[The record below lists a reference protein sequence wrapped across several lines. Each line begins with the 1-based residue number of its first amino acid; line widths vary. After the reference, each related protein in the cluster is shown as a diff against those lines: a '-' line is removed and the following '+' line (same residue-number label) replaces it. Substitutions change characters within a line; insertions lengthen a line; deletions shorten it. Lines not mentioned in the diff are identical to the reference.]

1 MHFGKEETAKLF
13 LKNFEEQLEQVKETN
28 KYKIT
33 RDYEFED
40 KSELVFGKDKRRYRR
55 ELERKIK
62 GKKKF
67 GFK

>member
-1 MHFGKEETAKLF
+1 M
-13 LKNFEEQLEQVKETN
+13 KNHKKIGVVGILGHEKETN
-28 KYKIT
+28 SYKIT

-55 ELERKIK
+55 KLERKIK

>member
-1 MHFGKEETAKLF
+1 ME
-13 LKNFEEQLEQVKETN
+13 KETN
-28 KYKIT
+28 SYKIT
-33 RDYEFED
+33 RDYEFEE

-55 ELERKIK
+55 KLERKIK

>member
-1 MHFGKEETAKLF
+1 ME
-13 LKNFEEQLEQVKETN
+13 KETN
-28 KYKIT
+28 SYKIT
-33 RDYEFED
+33 RDYEFGD

-55 ELERKIK
+55 KLERKIK